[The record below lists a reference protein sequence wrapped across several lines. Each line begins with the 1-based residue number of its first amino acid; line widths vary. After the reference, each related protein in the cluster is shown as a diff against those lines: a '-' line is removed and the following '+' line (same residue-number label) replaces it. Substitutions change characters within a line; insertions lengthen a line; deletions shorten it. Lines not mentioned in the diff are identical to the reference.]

1 MKKLIHFC
9 RLAWK
14 ESPSYILLLA
24 LQALAVAGKLWL
36 NVILPKFLVEE
47 LTGHREV
54 QVLCLLGGLIILNNV
69 GMAWLEKLLMIIWLI
84 LLQM

>member
-54 QVLCLLGGLIILNNV
+54 QVLCLLAVRVRSSRVLAAPDTVSHGHLAG
-69 GMAWLEKLLMIIWLI
+69 
-84 LLQM
+84 